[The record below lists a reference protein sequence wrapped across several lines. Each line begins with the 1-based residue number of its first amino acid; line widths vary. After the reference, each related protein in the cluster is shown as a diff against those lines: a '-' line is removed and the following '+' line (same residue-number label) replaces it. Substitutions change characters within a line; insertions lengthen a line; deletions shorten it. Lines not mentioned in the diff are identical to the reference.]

1 MNAIHFVPEILLVVA
16 SAVLYRMGGAA
27 GYNTKWRDFG
37 CPIAAVA
44 SALIIGLCHWSILIT
59 APISFAVMT
68 TYWKRKGQD
77 ASWYHWWTTGLM
89 YAVAFLPVCYFLS
102 HIEAFVFF
110 TIFLSTA
117 TAVWSSLVKNVV
129 WEECGRG
136 AILIIAQGAFLI
148 FR

>member
-1 MNAIHFVPEILLVVA
+1 MNLILIIPEILLVAA
-16 SAVLYRMGGAA
+16 SAILYRMGGAA

-37 CPIAAVA
+37 CPTVAVA
-44 SALIIGLCHWSILIT
+44 SALIIGLCHWSL
-59 APISFAVMT
+59 AISWLVCFAVMT

-89 YAVAFLPVCYFLS
+89 YAVAFLPVAYYLS
-102 HIEAFVFF
+102 RIEGFFFF
-110 TIFLSTA
+110 TIFLSTV
-117 TAVWSSLVKNVV
+117 TAVWSALVKNVV

>member
-1 MNAIHFVPEILLVVA
+1 MKPILFIPETLLVVA
-16 SAVLYRMGGAA
+16 SGVLYRMGGAA

-37 CPIAAVA
+37 CPIAAA
-44 SALIIGLCHWSILIT
+44 AYALIVGLCHWSILIT
-59 APISFAVMT
+59 LPASFAVMT

-102 HIEAFVFF
+102 RIEAFVFF

-117 TAVWSSLVKNVV
+117 TALWSSLMKNVV
-129 WEECGRG
+129 WEECGRS
-136 AILIIAQGAFLI
+136 AILILAQGAFLI

>member
-1 MNAIHFVPEILLVVA
+1 MNPILFIPEVLLVVA

-27 GYNTKWRDFG
+27 GYNTKFRDFG
-37 CPIAAVA
+37 CPTVAVG
-44 SALIIGLCHWSILIT
+44 SALIIGLCHWSL
-59 APISFAVMT
+59 AISWLACFAVMT

-102 HIEAFVFF
+102 RIEAFVFF

-117 TAVWSSLVKNVV
+117 TAVWSSLVKNVI

-136 AILIIAQGAFLI
+136 AILILAQGAFLI